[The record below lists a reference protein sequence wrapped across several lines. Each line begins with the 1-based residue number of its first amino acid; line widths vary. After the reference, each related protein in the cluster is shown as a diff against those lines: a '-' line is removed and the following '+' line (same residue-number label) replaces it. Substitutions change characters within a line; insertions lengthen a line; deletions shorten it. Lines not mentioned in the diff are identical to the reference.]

1 MAKVNMELGRELLR
15 RHEQGS
21 SYLSLAKEYE
31 LNNKTVSDW
40 VKRAQEH
47 RRRDQRQKMDDDLH
61 TRYMLEHHRMM
72 LAAARGV
79 LSAFETSP
87 VTFGEEFHTGP
98 LINSN
103 ILNSLQDIQE
113 LLASRGINT
122 VSVDKY
128 STTGAD
134 QTLLEVMVERLKAG
148 LYRHVPELKSPTE
161 AWEQSCREFISAR
174 KVLLEETTKAL
185 VNQHKTHDAVLQV
198 AEQAVAIGIRRELGE
213 QLEIDSK
220 ATELLLAWTQVGPR
234 IEVEVRTSLQKI
246 KKSVDDCQRM
256 VADLTLQGGPTGRCD
271 SCPRGS

>member
-1 MAKVNMELGRELLR
+1 MAKVNMELGREFLR

-21 SYLSLAKEYE
+21 SYLSLAKEYD

-40 VKRAQEH
+40 VRRAQEH
-47 RRRDQRQKMDDDLH
+47 RRREHRQKMDDDLH
-61 TRYMLEHHRMM
+61 TRYMLEHHQMI

-87 VTFGEEFHTGP
+87 ITFGEEFHAAP
-98 LINSN
+98 LINN
-103 ILNSLQDIQE
+103 HILDTLHDIQE

-134 QTLLEVMVERLKAG
+134 QTLLEVMVDRLKAG
-148 LYRHVPELKSPTE
+148 LYRHVPELKSATD
-161 AWEQSCREFISAR
+161 AWEQNCREFIEAR
-174 KVLLEETTKAL
+174 DGLLVATTKAL
-185 VNQHKTHDAVLQV
+185 QNQGKTRGVALRM
-198 AEQAVAIGIRRELGE
+198 AEQAVGIGIRRVLGE
-213 QLEIDSK
+213 SLEIDPN
-220 ATELLLAWTQVGPR
+220 AAELLLAWQQVGPR
-234 IEVEVRTSLQKI
+234 IEDVVKTSLQKI

-271 SCPRGS
+271 SCPRHS

>member
-1 MAKVNMELGRELLR
+1 MAKVNMELGMELLH

-61 TRYMLEHHRMM
+61 TRYMLEHHRMI

-148 LYRHVPELKSPTE
+148 LYRHVPQIKTATE
-161 AWEQSCREFISAR
+161 AWEQSCREFIEAR
-174 KVLLEETTKAL
+174 NGLRVETTKSL
-185 VNQHKTHDAVLQV
+185 QIMRKTDDAALQV
-198 AEQAVAIGIRRELGE
+198 AVRVVDIGIRRQIGE
-213 QLEIDSK
+213 QLEIDLGD
-220 ATELLLAWTQVGPR
+220 AELLLAWQQVGPR
-234 IEVEVRTSLQKI
+234 IEGPVRTSLQKI

-271 SCPRGS
+271 SCPRVS